1 MQLEIPAFRT
11 YLTDCSL
18 ILHDANTPHLVD
30 SAGNKMSA
38 TWIDGNVTLG
48 TSEPHPTATPTAIQ
62 TSTHTTKYE
71 TTVYVYNRDDDKLAV
86 HLLINGEDRGQ
97 QDIASGG
104 TSKTYEQDP
113 FRASYFKFEAGVHAF
128 TIRWFDKDT
137 KKWYEKTEKRHITEA
152 TTIILQTDEHTKDED
167 EISAQA
173 YIKNLDDDDL
183 SVYLYIDG
191 DYKKYMS
198 VASNSTGYYD
208 KYEFEEDEDTLH
220 LFKIE
225 WHDPGTGEDYEKI
238 TRSHITGEEA
248 VTLYVDKH
256 TKEDMIILPDETP
269 TPVSTRSASTATTSR
284 SASDSQPSIRNTPSS
299 TTFHTDPTLS
309 ENSAE
314 NNGLGQG
321 STWYTLIGLV
331 AVLFALIQIR
341 RI

>member
-1 MQLEIPAFRT
+1 
-11 YLTDCSL
+11 
-18 ILHDANTPHLVD
+18 
-30 SAGNKMSA
+30 MSA

-48 TSEPHPTATPTAIQ
+48 TSEPHPTATATAIQ
-62 TSTHTTKYE
+62 TSTYTTKYE
-71 TTVYVYNRDDDKLAV
+71 TTVYVYNMDDDKLAV
-86 HLLINGEDRGQ
+86 HLLINGEDRGH

-104 TSKTYEQDP
+104 TSKIYKQDP
-113 FRASYFKFEAGVHAF
+113 FGTIDFKFEEGVHTF

-137 KKWYEKTEKRHITEA
+137 KKGYEKTENHRITEA
-152 TTIILQTDEHTKDED
+152 TTIILQTDEYPEDED
-167 EISAQA
+167 EISAQP

-220 LFKIE
+220 SFKII
-225 WHDPGTGEDYEKI
+225 WRDPGTDEEYEKI

-269 TPVSTRSASTATTSR
+269 TPVSTRSASTETSTR
-284 SASDSQPSIRNTPSS
+284 SASDSQPSTRNTPSS
-299 TTFHTDPTLS
+299 STFHTDPAPS
-309 ENSAE
+309 ENPTGNS
-314 NNGLGQG
+314 GLGH
-321 STWYTLIGLV
+321 SITPLYTLIGLV
-331 AVLFALIQIR
+331 AAAFALLQIR
-341 RI
+341 RS